1 MISVKVRNKTDKEVE
16 QFLEKN
22 KKVYPK
28 QLAEFLGISDRHARR
43 IFEMIREKYSITE
56 KYIESQFLEEYLDR

>member
-1 MISVKVRNKTDKEVE
+1 ME

-43 IFEMIREKYSITE
+43 IFEMIRKKYSITE